1 MAAKRTRLV
10 ILLSIGLFV
19 LLFIGFGVVRFI
31 HNHTPGSTA
40 EFVAHAS
47 AGSLPP
53 IAKIQSDL
61 SKSEAD
67 VKALES
73 ALAPL
78 QAIRDER
85 QAELEKA
92 RIPAETGYHNFF
104 GTDNAQRNY
113 FKVKERI
120 ERENQNPD
128 EAMHF
133 AVAKFKLARAQERV
147 ADLHRQLE
155 LAKIVE
161 ARKSWLPSYLHPQDS
176 SALVSAYD
184 ADVKAI
190 AAAVDAT
197 SQFHA
202 QIASRIYLIGELLST
217 RKYSQKDHDRLVQIR
232 DGSVAHE
239 KFFGRLLNQEQ
250 QLLNQRRQE
259 VTLLKDALQTPAQRA
274 QKAAMQRMMYQAIF
288 RGMANLPD
296 TSGSNGVY
304 DHMMDNFNQTLQNS
318 NGCTT
323 GMECTITDS
332 VGNSHTGI
340 AIH

>member
-1 MAAKRTRLV
+1 MAPKRTRLA
-10 ILLSIGLFV
+10 ILLSIGLV
-19 LLFIGFGVVRFI
+19 IILYIGFGIVRFI
-31 HNHTPGSTA
+31 HNHTPGSVT

-47 AGSLPP
+47 SGSFPSV
-53 IAKIQSDL
+53 AKIQSDL

-67 VKALES
+67 VKSLES

-78 QAIRDER
+78 QAVRDAR

-92 RIPAETGYHNFF
+92 RIPAETGYHSFF
-104 GTDNAQRNY
+104 ITDDAQRNY

-133 AVAKFKLARAQERV
+133 AGAKFKLARGQERV
-147 ADLHRQLE
+147 ADLRRKLE

-161 ARKSWLPSYLHPQDS
+161 ARKSWLPSFFHPVNN
-176 SALVSAYD
+176 SALVSSYD

-202 QIASRIYLIGELLST
+202 QIVSRIYLIGELLRT
-217 RKYSQKDHDRLVQIR
+217 RKYSQQDHDKLVKIR
-232 DGSVAHE
+232 EGSIAHE

-259 VTLLKDALQTPAQRA
+259 VALLQDVLQTPAQRA

-296 TSGSNGVY
+296 TSGVY
-304 DHMMDNFNQTLQNS
+304 DHMTDSFNQTLQNS
-318 NGCTT
+318 TGCTT